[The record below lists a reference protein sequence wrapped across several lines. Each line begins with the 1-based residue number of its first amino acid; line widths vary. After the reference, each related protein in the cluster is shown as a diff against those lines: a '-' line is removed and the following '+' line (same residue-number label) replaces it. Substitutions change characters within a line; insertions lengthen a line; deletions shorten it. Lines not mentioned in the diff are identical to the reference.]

1 MRYRTAIVALLL
13 ISGCT
18 SQNPD
23 DVRREKALGAF
34 RKWRDA
40 MALVNEEPD
49 PETDE
54 DWVEVLNRHNDQ
66 WEEFWNDLNEGV
78 GDAQL
83 ASALF
88 EFKRA
93 VIERNNKLLDYYED
107 APDDPVDRSL
117 TFLRVAKE
125 SNVKSASENVVGVFE
140 TLALE
145 LGGMSEVTSYFKERR
160 DKAKRR
166 SEEENRNQQEEESP
180 NTNN

>member
-1 MRYRTAIVALLL
+1 M
-13 ISGCT
+13 
-18 SQNPD
+18 
-23 DVRREKALGAF
+23 
-34 RKWRDA
+34 
-40 MALVNEEPD
+40 
-49 PETDE
+49 
-54 DWVEVLNRHNDQ
+54 
-66 WEEFWNDLNEGV
+66 
-78 GDAQL
+78 